1 MTHRLPRINSLIR
14 QEISGLLSQEVKDP
28 RLGNYISITEVDT
41 SGDLRQTRIYVSFIG
56 NDEEKQAAL
65 TALNAA
71 SGYFHSVLMKR
82 LRLRHV
88 PEISFYWDD
97 SIARGARLQSLI
109 DEVNTD
115 DDNNSAGAKPAKPDD
130 Y

>member
-56 NDEEKQAAL
+56 NDNEKQAAL

-97 SIARGARLQSLI
+97 SIARGAHLQALI

-115 DDNNSAGAKPAKPDD
+115 NSETESAKPDD